1 MDLTNKIKQ
10 LREERNWT
18 QDELAKRSGLDRAYI
33 AAIETKQIKKPSV
46 GSFIKLA
53 RAFKIRPEELYQAAG
68 YIKDVRTTIP
78 HKESWDE
85 ILVRFNV
92 AMPSSVPIY
101 EEFPFHAGEDV
112 APIDFIPMV
121 KNHVKKRNLEG
132 YIVRGSCLRPK
143 IEDKD
148 IIIIDRDAPIENGD
162 IVACLVDGKM
172 HLARLRK
179 IANELWLENN
189 DGRILFTECEVA
201 APVIE
206 VRRRL
211 KQDS

>member
-1 MDLTNKIKQ
+1 MDLDVKIRQ

-18 QDELAKRSGLDRAYI
+18 QDELAKRCGLDRAYI

-46 GSFIKLA
+46 ESFLKLA
-53 RAFKIRPEELYQAAG
+53 RAFKVRPEELYQAAG
-68 YIKDVRTTIP
+68 YIKDTRTVIP

-85 ILVRFNV
+85 ILVRFNI

-101 EEFPFHAGEDV
+101 EEFPYHAGEDV
-112 APIDFIPMV
+112 RPIDFVPVV
-121 KNHVKKRNLEG
+121 KDQIKKRNLEG
-132 YIVRGSCLRPK
+132 YIVRGSCLSPK

-148 IIIIDRDAPIENGD
+148 IIIIDRDASIENGD
-162 IVACLVDGKM
+162 IVACLIDGKM

-179 IANELWLENN
+179 IASQLWLENN
-189 DGRILFTECEVA
+189 DGRILFKEFEVA

-211 KQDS
+211 KQIL

>member
-1 MDLTNKIKQ
+1 MDLDDKIKQ
-10 LREERNWT
+10 LREERGWT

-46 GSFIKLA
+46 ESFLKLA

-68 YIKDVRTTIP
+68 YIKDVTTIIP
-78 HKESWDE
+78 HKEPWDE
-85 ILVRFNV
+85 ILVRFNI

-101 EEFPFHAGEDV
+101 EDFPFHAGEDIR
-112 APIDFIPMV
+112 PIDYIPMV

-132 YIVRGSCLRPK
+132 YIVRGSCLRPL

-148 IIIIDRDAPIENGD
+148 IIIIDRDAPIESGD
-162 IVACLVDGKM
+162 IVAGLIDGKM

-179 IANELWLENN
+179 IANQLWLENN
-189 DGRILFTECEVA
+189 NGRILFKEYELA

-211 KQDS
+211 K

>member
-1 MDLTNKIKQ
+1 VELDEKIKQ
-10 LREERNWT
+10 LREERKWT
-18 QDELAKRSGLDRAYI
+18 QDELARRSGLDRAYI
-33 AAIETKQIKKPSV
+33 AAIETRQIKKPSV
-46 GSFIKLA
+46 ESFLKLA

-68 YIKDVRTTIP
+68 YIKDVGTFIP
-78 HKESWDE
+78 HKESWEDM
-85 ILVRFNV
+85 LVRFNI

-112 APIDFIPMV
+112 RPIDFVPVV
-121 KNHVKKRNLEG
+121 KDNVKKRNLEG
-132 YIVRGSCLRPK
+132 YIVRGNCLSPK

-148 IIIIDRDAPIENGD
+148 VIIIDRDTPIENGD
-162 IVACLVDGKM
+162 IVACLIDTRM

-179 IANELWLENN
+179 ISNQLWLENN
-189 DGRILFTECEVA
+189 DGRILFKKFEVA

-211 KQDS
+211 K